1 MFLIYLRIY
10 SYSMCLNTWGKTG
23 KSYFDVFAQN
33 VSFSFKVRN
42 MKWLGFRVPLSI
54 VNKAHQAN
62 QLYPFAMSLFE
73 SVRTYHQTLEKIDER
88 PSINLLV
95 AGLHREVQSLIA
107 EVRNV

>member
-1 MFLIYLRIY
+1 
-10 SYSMCLNTWGKTG
+10 
-23 KSYFDVFAQN
+23 
-33 VSFSFKVRN
+33 

-95 AGLHREVQSLIA
+95 AGLHREVQALIA
-107 EVRNV
+107 EVRWVYTVLSLYNTMFGVHRNGPCCK

>member
-1 MFLIYLRIY
+1 
-10 SYSMCLNTWGKTG
+10 
-23 KSYFDVFAQN
+23 
-33 VSFSFKVRN
+33 

-95 AGLHREVQSLIA
+95 AGLHREVQALIA
-107 EVRNV
+107 EVRRFPLFICQKS